1 MRERVALDEVD
12 VVGVGEHDVVEQ
24 LQRELGE
31 LDLRRRDLDHA
42 VALLGGDGLADAA
55 GQAADRVDLLAADHA
70 DELGGLR
77 AQLDHGAGGLE
88 ADLADDAED
97 VARRRV
103 ALRPHD
109 EVRAGED
116 VEVRRV
122 VGHVERVVEQL
133 AQHAARGRDLDAEHG
148 VDGLGGRHVVSLRA
162 HAADA
167 RRDARQLLDRAAD
180 AEALEAAQLGDLE
193 VDVLDLVVVV
203 HEDLDLAVTL
213 ETGDGIDGYLFH
225 QTFALLSSELGR
237 PKR

>member
-1 MRERVALDEVD
+1 MRSRCSAVMAWLTPPGRPQTGWICLPPIMLMTSAASARSLIMAPAVSRPT
-12 VVGVGEHDVVEQ
+12 
-24 LQRELGE
+24 LPMTPRM
-31 LDLRRRDLDHA
+31 LR
-42 VALLGGDGLADAA
+42 AA
-55 GQAADRVDLLAADHA
+55 G
-70 DELGGLR
+70 
-77 AQLDHGAGGLE
+77 
-88 ADLADDAED
+88 
-97 VARRRV
+97 V

-133 AQHAARGRDLDAEHG
+133 AQLAAGGRDLDAEHV

-203 HEDLDLAVTL
+203 DEDLDLAVTL

-225 QTFALLSSELGR
+225 ADLGR
-237 PKR
+237 GDLPAATNWGDRSGRTCPPGRGRSRRSRRSPRGSARRRSTPRC

>member
-1 MRERVALDEVD
+1 MLPRTTSSKSCRVNLANSTCAAVTSTMRSRCS
-12 VVGVGEHDVVEQ
+12 
-24 LQRELGE
+24 
-31 LDLRRRDLDHA
+31 A
-42 VALLGGDGLADAA
+42 VMACADAA
-55 GQAADRVDLLAADHA
+55 RQAADRVDLLAADHA
-70 DELGGLR
+70 DDLGGLG
-77 AQLDHGAGGLE
+77 AQLDHRAGGLE

-133 AQHAARGRDLDAEHG
+133 AQHAAGGRDLDAEHG

-180 AEALEAAQLGDLE
+180 AEALEPAQLRDLE

-203 HEDLDLAVTL
+203 DEDLDLAVTL